1 MKGDRDFLSLF
12 LFEPAIAEREK
23 EEEWKSLHCFQER
36 QLMGWKRYL
45 ISSTATD
52 IMIAPVV
59 LHSHLYLS
67 R

>member
-23 EEEWKSLHCFQER
+23 EEEWKSLHCFQGR

-52 IMIAPVV
+52 IMIALVV